1 MGKQLVVKRDE
12 AAQGFYPASDGG
24 GTLIRFLIDE
34 ATSGASAFS
43 MMVNDIEPGTQDGAG
58 VHSHPTEHGFYIL
71 TGRARFVI
79 GDQEHIVESKTSVFI
94 PANVPHLV
102 QNAGDETLQYV
113 VIYAPQGPEAELRER
128 FMK

>member
-1 MGKQLVVKRDE
+1 MIGLVLV
-12 AAQGFYPASDGG
+12 
-24 GTLIRFLIDE
+24 T
-34 ATSGASAFS
+34 
-43 MMVNDIEPGTQDGAG
+43 
-58 VHSHPTEHGFYIL
+58 HGNLAKEFIS
-71 TGRARFVI
+71 VM
-79 GDQEHIVESKTSVFI
+79 EHIVGPHTSVFI